1 MVNQR
6 SNHKLFK
13 NVTHASEIEVRE
25 RLNSK
30 KERKREENI

>member
-1 MVNQR
+1 MVNHR
-6 SNHKLFK
+6 SNQKLVNKF
-13 NVTHASEIEVRE
+13 THASEIEVRE